1 MKNENSFYR
10 LAPFIQEFI
19 YKNRWEEMRQIQEEA
34 CKIIFDTDDHL
45 IIASGTASGK
55 TEAAFFPIITDIYEN
70 PVDSIHTL
78 YISPLKALIN
88 DQFLRLNEL
97 LEEAYIPV
105 WQWHGDVSSTHK
117 NRLLKNPLGILQITP
132 ESLESLL
139 INRSPNI
146 SSLFSFLKFVV
157 IDEIHSFMGTE
168 RGFQVL
174 SLISR
179 ISSSLNI
186 VPRKIGLSATLGD
199 YSYAKTWLKSDTK
212 LDVYVCNPPSGN
224 KKVNIALESFK
235 AYDEDDPKEE
245 NLEYYEFIYKNTL
258 NMKSIIFTNSRNDA
272 ENVVFYLRRFAK
284 IHNTIDNF
292 YVHHGSISALLRQE
306 AETVLKDKE
315 KNAVI
320 AATLTLE
327 LGIDIGDLHRIV
339 QIGSPHSCSS
349 FVQRLGRSGRKS
361 GKSEILFVD
370 VEEKNEKE
378 SFFNIPW
385 KLIQTIAIIELY
397 IKEKW
402 LESPKNISYP
412 YSLLYH
418 QTMSILSIHG
428 ELSPKDLAKKV
439 LTLPP
444 FKKITLDDYRILLNH
459 LIKTD
464 HLEKTETNELIIGLQ
479 GEKIVNNY
487 HFYAVFSTEL
497 EYRVL
502 YNSSEIGTLQSPP
515 DENITILLSGKAWIV
530 KEVNRENKT
539 VFVTPSNN
547 KARAVWEG
555 SYLDIDDRIIKK
567 MREVLLSDEKYPYLK
582 SNAEKEIFFARAFIK
597 NFDIRNDFLFPMS
610 NNTYCLLPW
619 MGSTKINT
627 LYKFLKTFW
636 RDYLQI
642 NSVQIFDSFFLIIS
656 SSLENLE
663 FMNAFDKLIKGDPP
677 KKEQLEIL
685 IGEKDDLKFH
695 KFDDFIPREL
705 RVKSYLAD
713 HLDLGFI
720 KDLININFF

>member
-10 LAPFIQEFI
+10 LAGFIQEFI
-19 YKNRWEEMRQIQEEA
+19 YRHRWEEMRQIQEEA
-34 CKIIFDTDDHL
+34 CKIIFDTSHHL

-55 TEAAFFPIITDIYEN
+55 TEAAFFPIITDLYEH

-105 WQWHGDVSSTHK
+105 WQWHGDVSVTHK
-117 NRLLKNPLGILQITP
+117 NKLLKDPRGILQITP

-139 INRSPNI
+139 INK
-146 SSLFSFLKFVV
+146 SSHIFDLFHNLKFVV

-179 ISSSLNI
+179 LSSSVNI

-199 YSYAKTWLKSDTK
+199 YTYAKNWLKSDTS
-212 LDVYVCNPPSGN
+212 LNVYVCNPPSGN

-235 AYDEDDPKEE
+235 SYNPDNPKEE
-245 NLEYYEFIYKNTL
+245 SLDHYEFIYKNTL
-258 NMKSIIFTNSRNDA
+258 NMKSIIFTNSRNEA
-272 ENVVFYLRRFAK
+272 ENVIFYLRRFAG
-284 IHNTIDNF
+284 INGTIDNF
-292 YVHHGSISALLRQE
+292 YVHHGSISAMIRKE
-306 AETVLKDKE
+306 AETILKDKE
-315 KNAVI
+315 KNAVV

-349 FVQRLGRSGRKS
+349 FVQRLGRSGRKT

-370 VEEKNEKE
+370 VEARNDKE
-378 SFFNIPW
+378 SIYNLHW
-385 KLIQTIAIIELY
+385 DLLQTIAIIELY

-418 QTMSILSIHG
+418 QTMSILTVYG
-428 ELSPKDLAKKV
+428 ELTPKDLARRV

-459 LIKTD
+459 LIEIN
-464 HLEKTETNELIIGLQ
+464 HIEKLDNNVLIIGLE
-479 GEKIVNNY
+479 GEKIVSSF
-487 HFYAVFSTEL
+487 HFYAVFSTDF

-502 YNSSEIGTLQSPP
+502 HNSSEIGTLQSPP
-515 DENITILLSGKAWIV
+515 EENTTILLSGKSWTV
-530 KEVNRENKT
+530 REVNRDNKT
-539 VFVTPSNN
+539 VHVVPAKERA
-547 KARAVWEG
+547 KALWTG
-555 SYLDIDDRIIKK
+555 SSLNIDDRIIRKIK
-567 MREVLLSDEKYPYLK
+567 EILLSDEKYPYVRQ
-582 SNAEKEIFFARAFIK
+582 NAEKEISYAREFIK
-597 NFDIRNDFLFPMS
+597 TLDIENDYLFPLAD
-610 NNTYCLLPW
+610 NTYLLMPW
-619 MGSTKINT
+619 MGSIKMNT

-636 RDYLQI
+636 KDYLEI
-642 NSVQIFDSFFLIIS
+642 TSVQIFYSYFLIIN
-656 SSLENLE
+656 SSLDKNVFIEKFHSFVNEENL
-663 FMNAFDKLIKGDPP
+663 PS
-677 KKEQLEIL
+677 KEVLGVFID
-685 IGEKDDLKFH
+685 EKDDLVFH
-695 KFDDFIPREL
+695 KFDRFIPREL
-705 RVKSYLAD
+705 RIKAYFED
-713 HLDLGFI
+713 YLDLGFI
-720 KDLININFF
+720 KDLK